1 MRGRLTDIRFDDRDG
16 VVVATLEGEVDGSNA
31 HEVADALT
39 TRTTSAA
46 RGLVVDLGQVT
57 YLDSTGIEL
66 LFTLGR
72 RLRDRRQR
80 LCLALPSEAPTRR
93 VLEICNVSSV
103 APIDADV
110 ATAIERLAN
119 RDPGSSV

>member
-1 MRGRLTDIRFDDRDG
+1 MRDRLADIRFDDRDG
-16 VVVATLEGEVDGSNA
+16 VVVARLAGEVDGSNA

-39 TRTTSAA
+39 TRTTSAM
-46 RGLVVDLGQVT
+46 RGLVVDLADVS
-57 YLDSTGIEL
+57 YLDSTGIEV

-80 LCLALPSEAPTRR
+80 LGLALPSKAPTRR

-103 APIDADV
+103 APIDGDV
-110 ATAIERLAN
+110 DAAVERLEG
-119 RDPGSSV
+119 RDPGSSI